1 MRTNNIYSTIQITR
15 RITRDLQDDFGR
27 RRDKDNKPLFNTNE
41 VARIRSAFSLIP
53 SFLAKENK
61 RYVVSK
67 ITGKGAKDA
76 GKDALEYLKDTG
88 VIMKAHNLCV
98 PATPL
103 SVNAIPN
110 QYKVFMT
117 DIGMLVG
124 MLEDGI
130 TDAILSG
137 SLGMGKGMLY
147 EELIADALYK
157 RGGRLF
163 YFAKENG
170 LELDFVIN
178 YYGDSTILEVKA
190 KDGNSK
196 SAKTVM
202 AHPDHYGK
210 TQLIRIKDTNL
221 GIADGILTI
230 PHYMA
235 HLLFEWQA
243 TLPTE

>member
-1 MRTNNIYSTIQITR
+1 M
-15 RITRDLQDDFGR
+15 
-27 RRDKDNKPLFNTNE
+27 
-41 VARIRSAFSLIP
+41 IP
-53 SFLAKENK
+53 FFLGKENK

-67 ITGKGAKDA
+67 ISGKGAKDA
-76 GKDALEYLKDTG
+76 GKDALDYLKDTG
-88 VIMKAHNLCV
+88 IIIKVHNLSV

-103 SVNAIPN
+103 SVNTINN
-110 QYKVFMT
+110 QYKVFTT

-124 MLEDGI
+124 MLEDGT

-147 EELIADALYK
+147 EALIADALYK
-157 RGGRLF
+157 RGGRMF
-163 YFAKENG
+163 YFAKESG

-178 YYGDSTILEVKA
+178 YLGNSTILEVKA
-190 KDGNSK
+190 RDGNSK
-196 SAKTVM
+196 SAKTIM

-210 TQLIRIKDTNL
+210 TQLIRIKDSNL
-221 GIADGILTI
+221 GVADGVLTI

-235 HLLFEWQA
+235 HLLFEWKA